1 MELIY
6 TIKSDIK
13 LIKLLTIGGGIILGR
28 IVLPLVGFETYVLM
42 NAPSG
47 KTINLVGGILM
58 SIRKK
63 FWIGVLVYSII
74 SWCVAFYLIW
84 VIY

>member
-28 IVLPLVGFETYVLM
+28 IVLPLVGFETCVLM